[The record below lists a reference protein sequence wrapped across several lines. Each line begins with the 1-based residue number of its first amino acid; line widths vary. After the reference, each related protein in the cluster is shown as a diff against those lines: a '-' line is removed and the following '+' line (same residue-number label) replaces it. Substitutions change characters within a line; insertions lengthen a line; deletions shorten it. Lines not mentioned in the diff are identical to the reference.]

1 MNRDDLQFAHD
12 RPIAR
17 QQEDR
22 LDRADFAQRLA
33 WAVSSWKNQESLVIS
48 LTGSWGSGKSSI
60 KNMAL
65 EQLANNQSCQVIEF
79 NPWQWSGQDKL
90 SSAFFE
96 EVSRVVQRE
105 DPSDADKQ
113 LAKVLRS
120 YERRLN
126 AGVNVLNHT
135 AKWAPILLGS
145 ALVTTALGSVAE
157 GTAAQVTIWTVSA
170 ASWLGTMAPWL
181 KHGADWCLKKSNILD
196 QQAKESE
203 MTLSQI
209 RGQLQQLLSARQ
221 QPLLIVLDDLD
232 RLSTDQLKAMFQLV
246 KAHMDFANVVFLLL
260 FQRDTVEQGL
270 ERAGFDGA
278 DYLEKIIQVPFSVP
292 VISSNQLEEILFSR
306 LNAILDSEPQLQ
318 QRFDK
323 TYWGQMFE
331 RGMRPFFG
339 NLRHVYRY
347 ASTLAFHCRLLRGT
361 EVAEVNAVD
370 LFALECLRIF
380 APETYAEI
388 PRHKALLTGS
398 ETYARQ
404 DEAQHNRI
412 IEVIEQLVKLAPAT
426 HKPAT
431 RQLLQEMFPT
441 LDWVFTRTHYD
452 QPIQLRWLIDSRICC
467 EEVFD
472 RYFEMSI
479 PIQELPNSLLHEF
492 ARQITEPEDF
502 AALLCTFEDNRQAE
516 ILQRLLGLVD
526 EFPLDQSAAVVQ
538 TLLCAGERVC
548 RRMSHTHWSPREQ
561 VVRLLRLFLKRHAQE
576 STRSQLVIEA
586 FNAVPRLAVVHQ
598 LLGAEYALRRRGDI
612 GMFDEVGL
620 EQLKSRYLGIVS
632 QMADDDPDAF
642 LADEDLSS
650 YLNDL
655 NHYSAGGDEG
665 RGWVGRHVTSPTR
678 FLQFARGFT
687 SFQNTSSSSENSR
700 TGYISPSTL
709 DYMMG
714 LTLCAEW
721 VAQLESLALNEAD
734 LETLALV
741 KDALSRH
748 VLDETTIQE

>member
-1 MNRDDLQFAHD
+1 MNHDDLQFAHD

-48 LTGSWGSGKSSI
+48 LTGSWGCGKSSI
-60 KNMAL
+60 KNMTL
-65 EQLANNQSCQVIEF
+65 EQLTNNQGCQVIEF
-79 NPWQWSGQDKL
+79 NPWQWSNQDKL

-113 LAKVLRS
+113 LAKVLRN

-126 AGVNVLNHT
+126 AGVSVLNHT
-135 AKWAPILLGS
+135 AKWGPILLGS

-157 GTAAQVTIWTVSA
+157 GTAAQITIWTVSA
-170 ASWLGTMAPWL
+170 ASWLGSVAPWL
-181 KHGADWCLKKSNILD
+181 KHGADWCLKKSKILD

-232 RLSTDQLKAMFQLV
+232 RLSTEQLKAMFQLV

-292 VISSNQLEEILFSR
+292 AISSNQLEEILFGR
-306 LNAILDSEPQLQ
+306 LNTILDSEPQLQ

-323 TYWGQMFE
+323 TYWGQMFQS
-331 RGMRPFFG
+331 GIRPFFG

-388 PRHKALLTGS
+388 PLHKSLLTDS
-398 ETYARQ
+398 EPYARK
-404 DEAQHNRI
+404 DEAQRNRI
-412 IEVIEQLVKLAPAT
+412 IEVIDQLVKLAPAS
-426 HKPAT
+426 HKLAT
-431 RQLLQEMFPT
+431 RQLLREMFPT
-441 LDWVFTRTHYD
+441 LDWVFTSTHYD
-452 QPIQLRWLIDSRICC
+452 QPIQLRWLIDSRVCC
-467 EEVFD
+467 KEVFD

-479 PIQELPNSLLHEF
+479 PVQELPNSLLHEF
-492 ARQITEPEDF
+492 ARQITEPENF
-502 AALLCTFEDNRQAE
+502 AALLCTFENDRQTE

-538 TLLCAGERVC
+538 TLLRAGERVC

-561 VVRLLRLFLKRHAQE
+561 IVRLLRLFLKRHAQE
-576 STRSQLVIEA
+576 SARSQLVIEA
-586 FNAVPRLAVVHQ
+586 FSAVPSLAVAHQ
-598 LLGAEYALRRRGDI
+598 LVGADYALRRRGDI
-612 GMFDEVGL
+612 GMFDDVGL
-620 EQLKSRYLGIVS
+620 ERLKILYLDIVR
-632 QMADDDPDAF
+632 QMADEDPDAF

-650 YLNDL
+650 YLTDL
-655 NHYSAGGDEG
+655 NHYSADTDEG
-665 RGWVGRHVTSPTR
+665 RSWVGKNVTSPSR

-687 SFQNTSSSSENSR
+687 SFQTTSTSSGTTR
-700 TGYISPSTL
+700 TAYISPSTL
-709 DYMMG
+709 EYMMG
-714 LTLCAEW
+714 LTICAEW
-721 VAQLESLALNEAD
+721 IVQLESLPLSEAD

-741 KDALSRH
+741 KDALLRH
-748 VLDETTIQE
+748 A

>member
-1 MNRDDLQFAHD
+1 MNQDDLQFAHD

-22 LDRADFAQRLA
+22 LNRADFAQRLA

-60 KNMAL
+60 KNMTL
-65 EQLANNQSCQVIEF
+65 EQLANNQGCQVIEF

-105 DPSDADKQ
+105 DPSAADKQ
-113 LAKVLRS
+113 LAKVLRR

-126 AGVNVLNHT
+126 AGVSVLNNT

-157 GTAAQVTIWTVSA
+157 GTAAQVSIWTVSA
-170 ASWLGTMAPWL
+170 ASWLGSISPWL
-181 KHGADWCLKKSNILD
+181 KQGADWCLKKWNILD
-196 QQAKESE
+196 QRAKDSE
-203 MTLSQI
+203 MSLSQI

-232 RLSTDQLKAMFQLV
+232 RLSTEQLKAMFQLV
-246 KAHMDFANVVFLLL
+246 KAHMDFANVVFLLI

-270 ERAGFDGA
+270 ARAGFDGA

-292 VISSNQLEEILFSR
+292 AISASQLEEILFSR

-323 TYWGQMFE
+323 AYWDQMFQ

-380 APETYAEI
+380 APETYAEMR
-388 PRHKALLTGS
+388 RHKILLTDG
-398 ETYARQ
+398 ERYAQR
-404 DEAQHNRI
+404 DDAQRTRI
-412 IEVIEQLVKLAPAT
+412 LEVIDQLVSLAPT
-426 HKPAT
+426 PHHLAT

-441 LDWVFTRTHYD
+441 LEWVFTHTQYD
-452 QPIQLRWLIDSRICC
+452 QHIQLRWLIDSRACC

-472 RYFEMSI
+472 RYFELSI
-479 PIQELPNSLLHEF
+479 PAQEFPNSLLHKF
-492 ARQITEPEDF
+492 ARLITEPEAF
-502 AALLCTFEDNRQAE
+502 TTLLCSFEEDRQAE
-516 ILQRLLGLVD
+516 ILQRLQGLVH
-526 EFPLDQSAAVVQ
+526 EFPLDQSPAVVQ
-538 TLLCAGERVC
+538 SMLRAGERAG
-548 RRMSHTHWSPREQ
+548 RRMSHTNWSPREQ
-561 VVRLLRLFLKRHAQE
+561 VMRLLRLFLRRHPQE
-576 STRSQLVIEA
+576 SMRSHLLIEA
-586 FNAVPRLAVVHQ
+586 FNAVPGLTVVRL
-598 LLGAEYALRRRGDI
+598 LLGTDHALRRKGDI
-612 GMFDEVGL
+612 GIFDDAGL
-620 EQLKSRYLGIVS
+620 EQLKSLYLDTVR
-632 QMADDDPDAF
+632 QVADGDPDAF
-642 LADEDLSS
+642 LGDDDLAS

-655 NHYSAGGDEG
+655 NHYSSEGDKG
-665 RGWVGRHVTSPTR
+665 RGWVEGHVNSPAR

-687 SFQNTSSSSENSR
+687 SFQSSSTSSGTTR
-700 TGYISPSTL
+700 TAYISPSTL
-709 DYMMG
+709 EYMMG
-714 LTLCAEW
+714 LTRCAEW
-721 VAQLESLALNEAD
+721 VEQLESLTLSDSD

-748 VLDETTIQE
+748 ALDETAMPG